1 MSKEC
6 YCVSIYVISSKSKM
20 ISEFFF
26 LFIFCVQKFTYH
38 ESRTLPYLYYISYLL
53 PFYKLTILDLLYNLN
68 IYRIGRGVVWLSLGQ
83 QMHKCKMFQWRNHC
97 MKSPWNDFGERG
109 TPPPPIS
116 LKSFL

>member
-68 IYRIGRGVVWLSLGQ
+68 IYRIGRGGLVKLRPTNA
-83 QMHKCKMFQWRNHC
+83 QMQDVSVAKPLHE
-97 MKSPWNDFGERG
+97 KSME
-109 TPPPPIS
+109 
-116 LKSFL
+116 